1 MTIDLISYERRVRI
15 NDDIITLYPLD
26 VFLSYL
32 LSRSVVSAGFKFNQE
47 YSGKRN
53 GSLILLGDYNP
64 MASFGTKSESGFM
77 PFIIE
82 VNSPSS
88 IHDIGYPASI
98 EVNYVNKNIYLNTAD
113 LSRMIETDFKLYKKV
128 FCVTVIQFTTVKAFV
143 FEVIVIRYKNIVDRR
158 YEDERELAER
168 KIQTSIQ
175 TLESTNPTIRETF
188 LIEDGLYFLPDSS
201 NDLYPYIFLIPKGI
215 VNEISNYLLTLYQ
228 QNYSIFTK
236 LPAGFIP
243 NENIQSPELQKFL
256 EKLPLDFI
264 TEAVIGT
271 YGSHPAI
278 LLPKR
283 DYTQYLTGNE
293 HLINLEEKV
302 VIVFGN
308 PQQHQQQ
315 NVGQNKEEGN
325 SNIDLNNIA
334 ERLGKEIQSI
344 YESIIEDY
352 FINNEEKKNRLEK
365 LNSVLN
371 ELGRAILD
379 ALKSQIP
386 LDANQIRKYA
396 EDIAKNGGLSY
407 INNFEYY
414 IDYYENH
421 LTTSAKLEI
430 LVMLLHSIGN
440 IMYDIGKTIKEYNSL
455 QLTY

>member
-143 FEVIVIRYKNIVDRR
+143 FEVIVIRYKDDAVARR
-158 YEDERELAER
+158 YEDELKLVKT
-168 KIQTSIQ
+168 KIQTLIR
-175 TLESTNPTIRETF
+175 TLKSTNPTVLEIF
-188 LIEDGLYFLPDSS
+188 LLKYGLYLIPGHRDVVFPV
-201 NDLYPYIFLIPKGI
+201 IILIPKGI
-215 VNEISNYLLTLYQ
+215 VNEIVDYLLTLYQ
-228 QNYSIFTK
+228 QNYSIYTN
-236 LPAGFIP
+236 LPAEFIP
-243 NENIQSPELQKFL
+243 DENIQSPELQKFL
-256 EKLPLDFI
+256 DKLPLDLTAQMFTGI
-264 TEAVIGT
+264 
-271 YGSHPAI
+271 YKSCPAI
-278 LLPKR
+278 LLPKG
-283 DYTQYLTGNE
+283 DYSQYLTGNE
-293 HLINLEEKV
+293 HLIETEEKV
-302 VIVFGN
+302 VVVFGN
-308 PQQHQQQ
+308 PQNPQ
-315 NVGQNKEEGN
+315 NRGQNKEEEN
-325 SNIDLNNIA
+325 SNDLNIA
-334 ERLGKEIQSI
+334 EELGKEIQSI

-352 FINNEEKKNRLEK
+352 SVYNEEEEDRLRK
-365 LNSVLN
+365 VNSVLN

-386 LDANQIRKYA
+386 LDANQIRRYA
-396 EDIAKNGGLSY
+396 EDLTENAGDSY
-407 INNFEYY
+407 FGNFEYY
-414 IDYYENH
+414 LDYYENS
-421 LTTSAKLEI
+421 LSETGKLET
-430 LVMLLHSIGN
+430 LATLLTFIVK
-440 IMYDIGKTIKEYNSL
+440 IMYDIDKRIKEHNSL
-455 QLTY
+455 

>member
-1 MTIDLISYERRVRI
+1 MTIDLISYERRVKI
-15 NDDIITLYPLD
+15 NDDVITLYPLD

-32 LSRSVVSAGFKFNQE
+32 LSRSVVSAKLKFNQE
-47 YSGKRN
+47 YSKRRH
-53 GSLILLGDYNP
+53 GSLILLDYRP
-64 MASFGTKSESGFM
+64 MVSFKTKLPAGFM

-82 VNSPSS
+82 VNSPSN
-88 IHDIGYPASI
+88 IYDVGYPASI
-98 EVNYVNKNIYLNTAD
+98 EVNYVNKNIYLNIAD
-113 LSRMIETDFKLYKKV
+113 LSRMIEADFELYKKV
-128 FCVTVIQFTTVKAFV
+128 FCVTIIQFTTVKVFV
-143 FEVIVIRYKNIVDRR
+143 FEAIVIKYKNIVNSR
-158 YEDERELAER
+158 YEDEHELVER
-168 KIQTSIQ
+168 KMQTLIQM
-175 TLESTNPTIRETF
+175 LESTNPTIRENF
-188 LIEDGLYFLPDSS
+188 LIEDGLYFLPDTS
-201 NDLYPYIFLIPKGI
+201 DVLYPYIFLIPKGI

-264 TEAVIGT
+264 IEAVIGT

-293 HLINLEEKV
+293 HLINIEERV
-302 VIVFGN
+302 VVVFGN

-325 SNIDLNNIA
+325 SNIDLNIA

-344 YESIIEDY
+344 YESIIESY

-365 LNSVLN
+365 LNNVLD
-371 ELGRAILD
+371 ELGKAILD

-386 LDANQIRKYA
+386 LDANELRKYA
-396 EDIAKNGGLSY
+396 EDIKSAGLSY

-440 IMYDIGKTIKEYNSL
+440 IMYDIGNTIKELIHNN
-455 QLTY
+455 

>member
-1 MTIDLISYERRVRI
+1 MTIDLISYERRVKI
-15 NDDIITLYPLD
+15 NDDVITLYPLD

-32 LSRSVVSAGFKFNQE
+32 LSRSVVSAKLKFNQE
-47 YSGKRN
+47 YSKRRH
-53 GSLILLGDYNP
+53 GSLILLDYKP
-64 MASFGTKSESGFM
+64 MASFKTKLPAGFM

-82 VNSPSS
+82 VNSPSN
-88 IHDIGYPASI
+88 IYDVGYPASI
-98 EVNYVNKNIYLNTAD
+98 EVNYVNKNIYLNIAD
-113 LSRMIETDFKLYKKV
+113 LSRMIEADFELYKKV
-128 FCVTVIQFTTVKAFV
+128 FCVTIIQFTTVKVFV
-143 FEVIVIRYKNIVDRR
+143 FEAIVIKYKNIVNSR
-158 YEDERELAER
+158 YEDEHELVER
-168 KIQTSIQ
+168 KMQTLIQM
-175 TLESTNPTIRETF
+175 LESTNPTIRENF
-188 LIEDGLYFLPDSS
+188 LIEDGLYFLPDTS
-201 NDLYPYIFLIPKGI
+201 DVLYPYIFLIPKGI

-264 TEAVIGT
+264 IEAVIGT

-293 HLINLEEKV
+293 HLINIEERV
-302 VIVFGN
+302 VVVFGN

-325 SNIDLNNIA
+325 SNIDLNIA

-344 YESIIEDY
+344 YESIIESY

-365 LNSVLN
+365 LNNVLD
-371 ELGRAILD
+371 ELGKAILD

-386 LDANQIRKYA
+386 LDANELRKYA
-396 EDIAKNGGLSY
+396 EDIKSAGLSY

-440 IMYDIGKTIKEYNSL
+440 IMYDIGNTIKELIHNN
-455 QLTY
+455 

>member
-1 MTIDLISYERRVRI
+1 MTIDLISYERRVKI
-15 NDDIITLYPLD
+15 NDDVITLYPLD

-32 LSRSVVSAGFKFNQE
+32 LSRSVVSAKLKFNQE
-47 YSGKRN
+47 YSKRRH
-53 GSLILLGDYNP
+53 GSLILLDYKP
-64 MASFGTKSESGFM
+64 MASFKTKLPAGFM

-82 VNSPSS
+82 VNSPSN
-88 IHDIGYPASI
+88 IYDVGYPASI
-98 EVNYVNKNIYLNTAD
+98 EVNYVNKNIYLNIAD
-113 LSRMIETDFKLYKKV
+113 LSRMIEADFELYKKV
-128 FCVTVIQFTTVKAFV
+128 FCVTIIQFTTVKVFV
-143 FEVIVIRYKNIVDRR
+143 FEAIVIKYKNIVNSR
-158 YEDERELAER
+158 YEDEHELVER
-168 KIQTSIQ
+168 KMQTLIQM
-175 TLESTNPTIRETF
+175 LESTNPTIRENF
-188 LIEDGLYFLPDSS
+188 LIEDGLYFLPDTS
-201 NDLYPYIFLIPKGI
+201 DVLYPYIFLIPKGI

-264 TEAVIGT
+264 IEAVIGT

-293 HLINLEEKV
+293 HLINIEERV

-325 SNIDLNNIA
+325 SNIDLNIA

-344 YESIIEDY
+344 YESIIESY

-365 LNSVLN
+365 LNNVLD
-371 ELGRAILD
+371 ELGKAILD

-386 LDANQIRKYA
+386 LDANELRKYA
-396 EDIAKNGGLSY
+396 EDIKSAGLSY

-440 IMYDIGKTIKEYNSL
+440 IMYDIGNTIKELIHNN
-455 QLTY
+455 

>member
-1 MTIDLISYERRVRI
+1 MSKLRNYERSIRI
-15 NDDIITLYPLD
+15 NDKIFYVYPVQPFISDLLYKAVMREVLR
-26 VFLSYL
+26 
-32 LSRSVVSAGFKFNQE
+32 SRE
-47 YSGKRN
+47 YKEQ
-53 GSLILLGDYNP
+53 GSLILHKNEPLV
-64 MASFGTKSESGFM
+64 SFETESDPRFM
-77 PFIIE
+77 PFVVKI
-82 VNSPSS
+82 NSPTAYK
-88 IHDIGYPASI
+88 IGYPASI
-98 EVNYVNKNIYLNTAD
+98 DVNYVNKNIYLNTAD
-113 LSRMIETDFKLYKKV
+113 LSRMLEADFKLYKKV
-128 FCVTVIQFTTVKAFV
+128 FCVSVIQLKFNTVKVFV
-143 FEVIVIRYKNIVDRR
+143 FEAIVIRYKNIVDRR

>member
-1 MTIDLISYERRVRI
+1 MTIDLISYERRVKI
-15 NDDIITLYPLD
+15 NDDVITLYPLD

-32 LSRSVVSAGFKFNQE
+32 LSRSVVSAKLKFNQE
-47 YSGKRN
+47 YSKRRH
-53 GSLILLGDYNP
+53 GSLILLDYKP
-64 MASFGTKSESGFM
+64 MASFKTKLPAGFM

-82 VNSPSS
+82 VNSPSN
-88 IHDIGYPASI
+88 IYDVGYPASI
-98 EVNYVNKNIYLNTAD
+98 EVNYVNKNIYLNIAD
-113 LSRMIETDFKLYKKV
+113 LSRMIEADFELYKKV
-128 FCVTVIQFTTVKAFV
+128 FCVTIIQFTTVKVFV
-143 FEVIVIRYKNIVDRR
+143 FEAIVIKYKNIVNSR
-158 YEDERELAER
+158 YEDEHELVER
-168 KIQTSIQ
+168 KMQTLIQM
-175 TLESTNPTIRETF
+175 LESTNPTIRENF
-188 LIEDGLYFLPDSS
+188 LIEDGLYFLPDTS
-201 NDLYPYIFLIPKGI
+201 DVLYPYIFLIPKEI

-264 TEAVIGT
+264 IEAVIGT

-293 HLINLEEKV
+293 HLINIEERV
-302 VIVFGN
+302 VVVFGN

-344 YESIIEDY
+344 YESIIESY

-365 LNSVLN
+365 LNNVLD
-371 ELGRAILD
+371 ELGKAILD

-386 LDANQIRKYA
+386 LDANELRKYA
-396 EDIAKNGGLSY
+396 EDIKSAGLSY

-440 IMYDIGKTIKEYNSL
+440 IMYDIGNTIKELIHNN
-455 QLTY
+455 

>member
-1 MTIDLISYERRVRI
+1 MTIDLISYERRVKI
-15 NDDIITLYPLD
+15 NDDVITLYPLD

-32 LSRSVVSAGFKFNQE
+32 LSRSVVSAKLKFNQE
-47 YSGKRN
+47 YSKRRH
-53 GSLILLGDYNP
+53 GSLILLDYKP
-64 MASFGTKSESGFM
+64 MVSFKTKLPAGFM

-82 VNSPSS
+82 VNSPSN
-88 IHDIGYPASI
+88 IYDVGYPASI
-98 EVNYVNKNIYLNTAD
+98 EVNYVNKNIYLNIAD
-113 LSRMIETDFKLYKKV
+113 LSRMIEADFELYKKV
-128 FCVTVIQFTTVKAFV
+128 FCVTIIQFTTVKVFV
-143 FEVIVIRYKNIVDRR
+143 FEAIVIKYKNIVNSR
-158 YEDERELAER
+158 YEDEHELVER
-168 KIQTSIQ
+168 KMQTLIQM
-175 TLESTNPTIRETF
+175 LESTNPTIRENF
-188 LIEDGLYFLPDSS
+188 LIEDGLYFLPDTS
-201 NDLYPYIFLIPKGI
+201 DVLYPYIFLIPKGI

-264 TEAVIGT
+264 IEAVIGT

-293 HLINLEEKV
+293 HLINIEERV
-302 VIVFGN
+302 VVVFGN

-325 SNIDLNNIA
+325 SNIDLNIA

-344 YESIIEDY
+344 YESIIESY

-365 LNSVLN
+365 LNNVLD
-371 ELGRAILD
+371 ELGKAILD

-386 LDANQIRKYA
+386 LDANELRKYA
-396 EDIAKNGGLSY
+396 EDIKSAGLSY

-440 IMYDIGKTIKEYNSL
+440 IMYDIGNTIKELIHNN
-455 QLTY
+455 

>member
-1 MTIDLISYERRVRI
+1 MTIDLISYERRVKI
-15 NDDIITLYPLD
+15 NDDVITLYPLD

-32 LSRSVVSAGFKFNQE
+32 LSRSVVSAKLKFNQE
-47 YSGKRN
+47 YSKRRH
-53 GSLILLGDYNP
+53 GSLILLDYRP
-64 MASFGTKSESGFM
+64 MVSFKTKLPAGFM

-82 VNSPSS
+82 VNSPSN
-88 IHDIGYPASI
+88 IYDVGYPASI
-98 EVNYVNKNIYLNTAD
+98 EVNYVNKNIYLNIAD
-113 LSRMIETDFKLYKKV
+113 LSRMIEADFELYKKV
-128 FCVTVIQFTTVKAFV
+128 FCVTIIQFTTVKVFV
-143 FEVIVIRYKNIVDRR
+143 FEAIVINYKNIVNSR
-158 YEDERELAER
+158 YEDEHELVER
-168 KIQTSIQ
+168 KMQTLIQM
-175 TLESTNPTIRETF
+175 LESTNPTIRENF
-188 LIEDGLYFLPDSS
+188 LIEDGLYFLPDTS
-201 NDLYPYIFLIPKGI
+201 DVLYPYIFLIPKGI

-264 TEAVIGT
+264 IEAVIGT

-293 HLINLEEKV
+293 HLINIEERV
-302 VIVFGN
+302 VVVFGN

-325 SNIDLNNIA
+325 SNIDLNIA

-344 YESIIEDY
+344 YESIIESY

-365 LNSVLN
+365 LNNVLD
-371 ELGRAILD
+371 ELGKAILD

-386 LDANQIRKYA
+386 LDANELRKYA
-396 EDIAKNGGLSY
+396 EDIKSAGLSY

-440 IMYDIGKTIKEYNSL
+440 IMYDIGNTIKELIHNN
-455 QLTY
+455 